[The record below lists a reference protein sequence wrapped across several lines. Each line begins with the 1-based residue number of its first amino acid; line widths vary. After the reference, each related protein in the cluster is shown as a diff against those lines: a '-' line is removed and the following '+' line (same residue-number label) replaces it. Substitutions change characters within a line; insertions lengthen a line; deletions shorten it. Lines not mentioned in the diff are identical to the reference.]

1 MFLPPVIY
9 PFIYAPAKLYE
20 LGVLARAA
28 FYENKVFETRR
39 LNAPVIS
46 VGNLTV
52 GGAGKTPC
60 VAFLA
65 SFLIEEGLGA
75 RFLEGYE
82 VAILSRG
89 YKRESKGRVEVSNG
103 REILCEPNESGDE
116 PFLLANLCPG
126 ARVVVDRD
134 RYAAGKWLEERARI
148 SAFILDDGYQ
158 HLRLARDLNLLLIE
172 ASEQLDQA
180 KMIPFGRLREPAR
193 AMRRAD
199 AVIVTRSDQPFD
211 RCALENAIGRFA
223 RPDTP
228 VFYARHKMTKLIS
241 LGFAEVAGHEDL
253 APADFVGKRV
263 AAVSGIARPDGFI
276 ADLERLGMEIA
287 LRRDFDDHHRYTRE
301 ELSEIVE
308 RARKARV
315 EAVITT
321 EKDAANL
328 PAGFTGSPPIFAARI
343 EFALEN
349 EEALKDLV
357 RRAIYR
363 RLGASHYAS
372 EER

>member
-1 MFLPPVIY
+1 MFLPPVTY

-20 LGVLARAA
+20 LGVRARAA
-28 FYENKVFETRR
+28 FYENGLFEIRK
-39 LNAPVIS
+39 LKAPVIS

-65 SFLIEEGLGA
+65 
-75 RFLEGYE
+75 RFLRDEGYE

-89 YKRESKGRVEVSNG
+89 YRRESTGRVEVSDG
-103 REILCEPNESGDE
+103 REILCGPNESGDE
-116 PFLLANLCPG
+116 PFLLAKSCPG

-134 RYAAGKWLEERARI
+134 RYAAGKWLEDRGRI
-148 SAFILDDGYQ
+148 SVFILDDGYQ
-158 HLRLARDLNLLLIE
+158 HLGLARDLNLLLID
-172 ASEQLDQA
+172 ASEPLDQA
-180 KMIPFGRLREPAR
+180 KMIPFGRLREPIT

-199 AVIVTRSDQPFD
+199 AVIVTRSDQSFD
-211 RCALENAIGRFA
+211 RRALENAIRKFA

-228 VFYARHKMTKLIS
+228 VFYGRHKLTDLIR
-241 LGFAEVAGHEDL
+241 LDGAGG
-253 APADFVGKRV
+253 AGPADFARKRV
-263 AAVSGIARPDGFI
+263 VAMSGIARPDHFV

-301 ELSEIVE
+301 ELSEIIK
-308 RARKARV
+308 RAREARA

-328 PAGFTGSPPIFAARI
+328 PAGFAGSAPPPIFAARI
-343 EFALEN
+343 EFACEN
-349 EEALKDLV
+349 EDALRDLALRV
-357 RRAIYR
+357 I
-363 RLGASHYAS
+363 H
-372 EER
+372 